1 MLNVQ
6 SIREAF
12 AEASSFLDQAGCNEP
27 QRSSQLLLEHVLG
40 LSGAAY
46 YMALADPFPPAAR
59 EAWEAAVTR
68 RAAGEPVQ
76 YIIGEQEFYGRAFEV
91 TPDVLIP
98 RPETELLVEAILKY
112 GAELWPDG
120 LVSAPG
126 GVARDVASAAGEV
139 ARDSAAAGE
148 IALDSAAVAGEM
160 ARDSAAAGE
169 IALDSAAAAGGVVRD
184 IAAAGKV
191 ARDSTSAAGET
202 AADGGVEAG
211 SLAARRESGA
221 AGARAPRPLTAVDI
235 GAGSGAISVTLAA
248 EAPAWRVCAGDI
260 SPGALAVAGRN
271 AQRHGTAVDLRLG
284 DLLEPFAGMET
295 DILVSNPPYI
305 PGADIAGLQREVRDH
320 EPRTALDGGDDGL
333 DPYRRMME
341 QLALLPAPPRLVG
354 FELGQGQAGQVAG
367 LLRAAGHWNEIITID
382 DLTGIPRHVLGIAR

>member
-1 MLNVQ
+1 MKHDSYVMSELQ

-12 AEASSFLDQAGCNEP
+12 AEASSFLAGNGCNEP

-46 YMALADPFPPAAR
+46 YMALADPFPLAR
-59 EAWEAAVTR
+59 KADWEALVTR

-76 YIIGEQEFYGRAFEV
+76 YITREQEFYGRAFEV

-120 LVSAPG
+120 LVAVRGEAAPEAEG
-126 GVARDVASAAGEV
+126 DEQWT
-139 ARDSAAAGE
+139 
-148 IALDSAAVAGEM
+148 
-160 ARDSAAAGE
+160 
-169 IALDSAAAAGGVVRD
+169 AAGGEAGAVRGEAAPEGM
-184 IAAAGKV
+184 AAA
-191 ARDSTSAAGET
+191 D
-202 AADGGVEAG
+202 EA
-211 SLAARRESGA
+211 AARRESGA
-221 AGARAPRPLTAVDI
+221 AGAAGAARPLTAVDI

-248 EAPAWRVCAGDI
+248 EAPVWRVCAGDI
-260 SPGALAVAGRN
+260 SPGALAVARRN

-284 DLLEPFAGMET
+284 DLLEPFAGVET

-305 PGADIAGLQREVRDH
+305 PGGDIAGLQREVRDH
-320 EPRTALDGGDDGL
+320 EPRTALDGGGDGL

-341 QLALLPAPPRLVG
+341 QLPLLPSPPRLVG
-354 FELGQGQAGQVAG
+354 FELGQGQAEQVAG
-367 LLRAAGHWNEIITID
+367 LLRAAGHWDEIITID
-382 DLTGIPRHVLGIAR
+382 DLAGIPRHVLGIAR

>member
-1 MLNVQ
+1 MKHDSYVMSELQ

-12 AEASSFLDQAGCNEP
+12 AEASSFLAGHGCNEP

-46 YMALADPFPPAAR
+46 YMALADPFPPAVKAQ
-59 EAWEAAVTR
+59 WETLVTR

-98 RPETELLVEAILKY
+98 RPETELLVEAILRY

-120 LVSAPG
+120 TVTVRGEAGQEAG
-126 GVARDVASAAGEV
+126 GSAGE
-139 ARDSAAAGE
+139 R
-148 IALDSAAVAGEM
+148 
-160 ARDSAAAGE
+160 
-169 IALDSAAAAGGVVRD
+169 AAGGQAAGPARGE
-184 IAAAGKV
+184 AAAQEADRPAGK
-191 ARDSTSAAGET
+191 RAAGSE
-202 AADGGVEAG
+202 
-211 SLAARRESGA
+211 AARP
-221 AGARAPRPLTAVDI
+221 RAVRPLTAVDI

-271 AQRHGTAVDLRLG
+271 AQRLGTSVDLRLG

-305 PGADIAGLQREVRDH
+305 PGGDIAGLQREVRDH
-320 EPRTALDGGDDGL
+320 EPRTALDGGGDGL

-341 QLALLPAPPRLVG
+341 QLPLLPAPPRLVG
-354 FELGQGQAGQVAG
+354 FELGQGQAGQVAE
-367 LLRAAGHWNEIITID
+367 LLRAAGHWNEIITIE
-382 DLTGIPRHVLGIAR
+382 DLAGIARHVLGIAR

>member
-1 MLNVQ
+1 MPHVQ

-12 AEASSFLDQAGCNEP
+12 AEASSFLDKSGCNEP

-40 LSGAAY
+40 VSGAAY
-46 YMALADPFPPAAR
+46 YMTLADPFPAELR
-59 EAWEAAVTR
+59 EAWETAVSR

-120 LVSAPG
+120 LVHAPG
-126 GVARDVASAAGEV
+126 GAAQTG
-139 ARDSAAAGE
+139 RH
-148 IALDSAAVAGEM
+148 
-160 ARDSAAAGE
+160 
-169 IALDSAAAAGGVVRD
+169 AAGGP
-184 IAAAGKV
+184 AAAQ
-191 ARDSTSAAGET
+191 AAGGI
-202 AADGGVEAG
+202 A
-211 SLAARRESGA
+211 SARRESDA
-221 AGARAPRPLTAVDI
+221 AGAYQPRPLAAVDI

-248 EAPAWRVCAGDI
+248 EAPAWRVSAGDI
-260 SPGALAVAGRN
+260 SPGALAVAARN
-271 AQRHGTAVDLRLG
+271 ALRHGAAVDLRLG

-305 PGADIAGLQREVRDH
+305 PGGDIAGLQREVRDH

-341 QLALLPAPPRLVG
+341 QLPLLAAVPRLVG
-354 FELGQGQAGQVAG
+354 FELGQGQAGEVAA
-367 LLRAAGHWNEIITID
+367 LLRAAGHWNEIVTID
-382 DLTGIPRHVLGIAR
+382 DLAGIPRHVLGIAR

>member
-1 MLNVQ
+1 MSELQ

-12 AEASSFLDQAGCNEP
+12 AEASSFLAGHGLSEP

-46 YMALADPFPPAAR
+46 YMALADPFPAGVKA
-59 EAWEAAVTR
+59 EWEALVTR

-98 RPETELLVEAILKY
+98 RPETELLVEAILRY

-120 LVSAPG
+120 NVPVQGEAPQG
-126 GVARDVASAAGEV
+126 AGEAAGE
-139 ARDSAAAGE
+139 SAGE
-148 IALDSAAVAGEM
+148 GGHEAVSG
-160 ARDSAAAGE
+160 
-169 IALDSAAAAGGVVRD
+169 
-184 IAAAGKV
+184 
-191 ARDSTSAAGET
+191 
-202 AADGGVEAG
+202 
-211 SLAARRESGA
+211 AARPESGA
-221 AGARAPRPLTAVDI
+221 RAVRPLTAVDI

-271 AQRHGTAVDLRLG
+271 AQRLGTVVDLRLG
-284 DLLEPFAGMET
+284 DLLEPFAGLET

-305 PGADIAGLQREVRDH
+305 PGGGIAGLQREVRDH
-320 EPRTALDGGDDGL
+320 EPRTALDGGGDGL

-341 QLALLPAPPRLVG
+341 QLPLLPAPPRLVG
-354 FELGQGQAGQVAG
+354 FELGQGQAGQVAE
-367 LLRAAGHWNEIITID
+367 LLRAAGHWNEIITIE
-382 DLTGIPRHVLGIAR
+382 DLAGIPRHVLGIAR

>member
-1 MLNVQ
+1 MKHDSYVMSELQ

-12 AEASSFLDQAGCNEP
+12 AEASSFLAGHGLMEP

-46 YMALADPFPPAAR
+46 YMALADPFPPALKA
-59 EAWEAAVTR
+59 EWEALVTR

-76 YIIGEQEFYGRAFEV
+76 YITREQEFYGRAFEV

-120 LVSAPG
+120 LTGVRGEAAPEAG
-126 GVARDVASAAGEV
+126 GDEQWT
-139 ARDSAAAGE
+139 
-148 IALDSAAVAGEM
+148 
-160 ARDSAAAGE
+160 
-169 IALDSAAAAGGVVRD
+169 AAGGEAGVVQGEAAPEAEGDERCTAAGGEAGGVRGGAAPEAM
-184 IAAAGKV
+184 AAADEAAAHSG
-191 ARDSTSAAGET
+191 AGRSAARP
-202 AADGGVEAG
+202 A
-211 SLAARRESGA
+211 
-221 AGARAPRPLTAVDI
+221 RPLTAVDI

-260 SPGALAVAGRN
+260 SPGALAVARRN

-284 DLLEPFAGMET
+284 DLLEPFAGLET

-305 PGADIAGLQREVRDH
+305 PGGDIAGLQREVRDH
-320 EPRTALDGGDDGL
+320 EPRTALDGGGDGL

-341 QLALLPAPPRLVG
+341 QLPLLPAPPRLVG
-354 FELGQGQAGQVAG
+354 FELGQGQAEQVAG
-367 LLRAAGHWNEIITID
+367 LLRAAGHWDEIITID
-382 DLTGIPRHVLGIAR
+382 DLAGIPRHVLGIAR

>member
-1 MLNVQ
+1 MKHDFYVMSELQ

-12 AEASSFLDQAGCNEP
+12 AEASSFLDKSGCNEP

-46 YMALADPFPPAAR
+46 YMALADPFPAAVKA
-59 EAWEAAVTR
+59 AWEAGVNR

-120 LVSAPG
+120 LVP
-126 GVARDVASAAGEV
+126 
-139 ARDSAAAGE
+139 AAAG
-148 IALDSAAVAGEM
+148 D
-160 ARDSAAAGE
+160 AR
-169 IALDSAAAAGGVVRD
+169 
-184 IAAAGKV
+184 
-191 ARDSTSAAGET
+191 
-202 AADGGVEAG
+202 
-211 SLAARRESGA
+211 GA
-221 AGARAPRPLTAVDI
+221 RPLTAVDI

-248 EAPAWRVCAGDI
+248 EAPAWRVSAGDI

-271 AQRHGTAVDLRLG
+271 AQRHGAAVDLRLG

-295 DILVSNPPYI
+295 DIVVSNPPYI
-305 PGADIAGLQREVRDH
+305 PGGDIAGLQREVRDH

-341 QLALLPAPPRLVG
+341 QLPLLPAAPRLVG
-354 FELGQGQAGQVAG
+354 FELGQGQAGQVAA
-367 LLRAAGHWNEIITID
+367 LLRAAGHWNEIVTID
-382 DLTGIPRHVLGIAR
+382 DLAGIPRHVLGIAR

>member
-1 MLNVQ
+1 MKHDSYVMSELQ

-12 AEASSFLDQAGCNEP
+12 AEASSFLAGHGCNEP

-46 YMALADPFPPAAR
+46 YMALADPFPASAK
-59 EAWEAAVTR
+59 EAWEAGVTR

-76 YIIGEQEFYGRAFEV
+76 YIIGEQEFYGRVFEV

-98 RPETELLVEAILKY
+98 RPETELLVEAVLRY

-120 LVSAPG
+120 LVDAAEAVTADG
-126 GVARDVASAAGEV
+126 RDGRAAN
-139 ARDSAAAGE
+139 
-148 IALDSAAVAGEM
+148 
-160 ARDSAAAGE
+160 
-169 IALDSAAAAGGVVRD
+169 AAAA
-184 IAAAGKV
+184 
-191 ARDSTSAAGET
+191 
-202 AADGGVEAG
+202 
-211 SLAARRESGA
+211 
-221 AGARAPRPLTAVDI
+221 RPLTAVDI

-271 AQRHGTAVDLRLG
+271 AQRHGTVVDLRIG

-305 PGADIAGLQREVRDH
+305 PGGDIAGLQREVRDH
-320 EPRTALDGGDDGL
+320 EPRTALDGGEDGL
-333 DPYRRMME
+333 DPYRRMMD
-341 QLALLPAPPRLVG
+341 QLRLLPAPPRLVG
-354 FELGQGQAGQVAG
+354 FELGQGQAEQVAA

-382 DLTGIPRHVLGIAR
+382 DLAGIPRHVLGIAR

>member
-1 MLNVQ
+1 MKHGLYVMPHVQ

-12 AEASSFLDQAGCNEP
+12 AEASSFLDKSGCNEP

-40 LSGAAY
+40 VSGAAY
-46 YMALADPFPPAAR
+46 YMALADPFPAELR
-59 EAWEAAVTR
+59 EAWETAVSR

-76 YIIGEQEFYGRAFEV
+76 YITGEQEFYGRVFEV

-120 LVSAPG
+120 LVYAPG
-126 GVARDVASAAGEV
+126 GEAQTG
-139 ARDSAAAGE
+139 
-148 IALDSAAVAGEM
+148 M
-160 ARDSAAAGE
+160 H
-169 IALDSAAAAGGVVRD
+169 AAGGP
-184 IAAAGKV
+184 AAAEM
-191 ARDSTSAAGET
+191 AGGI
-202 AADGGVEAG
+202 A
-211 SLAARRESGA
+211 SARRESDA
-221 AGARAPRPLTAVDI
+221 AGAYQPRPLAAVDI

-260 SPGALAVAGRN
+260 SPGALAVAARN
-271 AQRHGTAVDLRLG
+271 ASRHGAAVDLRLG

-305 PGADIAGLQREVRDH
+305 PGGDIAGLQREVRDH

-341 QLALLPAPPRLVG
+341 QLPLLPAAPRLVG
-354 FELGQGQAGQVAG
+354 FELGQGQAGEVAA
-367 LLRAAGHWNEIITID
+367 LLRAAGHWNEIVTID
-382 DLTGIPRHVLGIAR
+382 DLAGIPRHVLGIAR

>member
-1 MLNVQ
+1 MSELQ

-12 AEASSFLDQAGCNEP
+12 AEASSFLAGHGLSEP

-46 YMALADPFPPAAR
+46 YMALADPFPAGVKA
-59 EAWEAAVTR
+59 EWEALVTR

-98 RPETELLVEAILKY
+98 RPETELLVEAILRY

-120 LVSAPG
+120 TVPVRG
-126 GVARDVASAAGEV
+126 GAALEHG
-139 ARDSAAAGE
+139 AAA
-148 IALDSAAVAGEM
+148 DQ
-160 ARDSAAAGE
+160 
-169 IALDSAAAAGGVVRD
+169 
-184 IAAAGKV
+184 
-191 ARDSTSAAGET
+191 
-202 AADGGVEAG
+202 
-211 SLAARRESGA
+211 AARPESGA
-221 AGARAPRPLTAVDI
+221 GIARAVRPLTAVDI

-271 AQRHGTAVDLRLG
+271 AQRLGTSVDLRLG

-305 PGADIAGLQREVRDH
+305 PGGDIAGLQREVRDH
-320 EPRTALDGGDDGL
+320 EPRTALDGGGDGL

-341 QLALLPAPPRLVG
+341 QLPLLPAPPRLVG
-354 FELGQGQAGQVAG
+354 FELGQGQAGQVAE
-367 LLRAAGHWNEIITID
+367 LLRAAGHWNEIITIE
-382 DLTGIPRHVLGIAR
+382 DLAGIPRHVLGIAR

>member
-1 MLNVQ
+1 MPNVQ

-46 YMALADPFPPAAR
+46 YMTLADPFPPAVR
-59 EAWEAAVTR
+59 VAWEAAVTR

-120 LVSAPG
+120 LVAAPG
-126 GVARDVASAAGEV
+126 GVARD
-139 ARDSAAAGE
+139 
-148 IALDSAAVAGEM
+148 
-160 ARDSAAAGE
+160 
-169 IALDSAAAAGGVVRD
+169 SAAAAGE
-184 IAAAGKV
+184 A
-191 ARDSTSAAGET
+191 ARDGAP
-202 AADGGVEAG
+202 GGVAQDSTAVEGEATAGGAEAG
-211 SLAARRESGA
+211 NLAARRESGA
-221 AGARAPRPLTAVDI
+221 AGVRAPRPLTAVDI

-271 AQRHGTAVDLRLG
+271 AQRHGTALDLRLG

-341 QLALLPAPPRLVG
+341 QLKLLPAPPRLVG

-367 LLRAAGHWNEIITID
+367 LLRAAGHWEEIITID
-382 DLTGIPRHVLGIAR
+382 DLAGIPRHVLGIAR

>member
-1 MLNVQ
+1 LKHDFYVMPDVQ

-12 AEASSFLDQAGCNEP
+12 AEASSFLDKSGCNEP

-46 YMALADPFPPAAR
+46 YMALADPFPAALK
-59 EAWEAAVTR
+59 ETWEAGVTR

-76 YIIGEQEFYGRAFEV
+76 YITGEQEFYGRAFEV

-120 LVSAPG
+120 LVPAAPG
-126 GVARDVASAAGEV
+126 D
-139 ARDSAAAGE
+139 
-148 IALDSAAVAGEM
+148 
-160 ARDSAAAGE
+160 
-169 IALDSAAAAGGVVRD
+169 AGG
-184 IAAAGKV
+184 A
-191 ARDSTSAAGET
+191 
-202 AADGGVEAG
+202 
-211 SLAARRESGA
+211 
-221 AGARAPRPLTAVDI
+221 RPLTAVDI

-248 EAPAWRVCAGDI
+248 EAPAWVVCAGDI

-271 AQRHGTAVDLRLG
+271 AQRHAAPVDLRLG

-305 PGADIAGLQREVRDH
+305 PGGDIAGLQREVRDH
-320 EPRTALDGGDDGL
+320 EPRTALDGGGDGL

-341 QLALLPAPPRLVG
+341 QLPLLPAAPRLVG
-354 FELGQGQAGQVAG
+354 FELGQGQAGQVAA
-367 LLRAAGHWNEIITID
+367 LLRAAGHWNEIVTID
-382 DLTGIPRHVLGIAR
+382 DLAGIPRHVLGIAR

>member
-1 MLNVQ
+1 MKQDFYVMPDMQ

-12 AEASSFLDQAGCNEP
+12 AEASSFLARNGCNEP

-46 YMALADPFPPAAR
+46 YMALADPFPPAIKAD
-59 EAWEAAVTR
+59 WEALVNR

-91 TPDVLIP
+91 TPEVLIP

-120 LVSAPG
+120 VVAARGGAAPEAEGCTQELTAG
-126 GVARDVASAAGEV
+126 GEAAGMRGGAAPAGVTAAGE
-139 ARDSAAAGE
+139 AAG
-148 IALDSAAVAGEM
+148 S
-160 ARDSAAAGE
+160 
-169 IALDSAAAAGGVVRD
+169 
-184 IAAAGKV
+184 
-191 ARDSTSAAGET
+191 STQ
-202 AADGGVEAG
+202 AG
-211 SLAARRESGA
+211 SSAARRESGA
-221 AGARAPRPLTAVDI
+221 GEARAARLLTAVDI

-260 SPGALAVAGRN
+260 SPGALAVARRN

-284 DLLEPFAGMET
+284 DLLEPFAGLET

-305 PGADIAGLQREVRDH
+305 PGGDIAGLQREVRDH
-320 EPRTALDGGDDGL
+320 EPRTALDGGGDGL

-341 QLALLPAPPRLVG
+341 QLPLLPAPPRLVG
-354 FELGQGQAGQVAG
+354 FELGQGQAEQVAG
-367 LLRAAGHWNEIITID
+367 LLRAAGHWNEIITIN
-382 DLTGIPRHVLGIAR
+382 DLAGIPRHVLGIARQ

>member
-1 MLNVQ
+1 MKHDSYVMPDVQ

-12 AEASSFLDQAGCNEP
+12 AEASSFLDKSGCNEP

-46 YMALADPFPPAAR
+46 YMALADPFPPAAKA
-59 EAWEAAVTR
+59 AWEAGVTR

-120 LVSAPG
+120 V
-126 GVARDVASAAGEV
+126 VA
-139 ARDSAAAGE
+139 
-148 IALDSAAVAGEM
+148 
-160 ARDSAAAGE
+160 
-169 IALDSAAAAGGVVRD
+169 
-184 IAAAGKV
+184 
-191 ARDSTSAAGET
+191 
-202 AADGGVEAG
+202 
-211 SLAARRESGA
+211 
-221 AGARAPRPLTAVDI
+221 APRPLTAVDI

-271 AQRHGTAVDLRLG
+271 ARRHGTAVDLRLG

-305 PGADIAGLQREVRDH
+305 PGGDIAGLQREVRDH
-320 EPRTALDGGDDGL
+320 EPRTALDGGADGL
-333 DPYRRMME
+333 DPYRRMMD
-341 QLALLPAPPRLVG
+341 QLRLLPAPPRLVG
-354 FELGQGQAGQVAG
+354 FELGQGQAEQVAG
-367 LLRAAGHWNEIITID
+367 LLRAAGHWGEIVTID
-382 DLTGIPRHVLGIAR
+382 DLAGIPRHVLGIAR

>member
-1 MLNVQ
+1 MKHGLYVMPHVQ

-12 AEASSFLDQAGCNEP
+12 AEASSFLDKSGCNEP

-40 LSGAAY
+40 VSGAAY
-46 YMALADPFPPAAR
+46 YMALADPFPAELR
-59 EAWEAAVTR
+59 EAWETAVSR

-76 YIIGEQEFYGRAFEV
+76 YITGEQEFYGRVFEV

-120 LVSAPG
+120 QVHAPG
-126 GVARDVASAAGEV
+126 GAAQTG
-139 ARDSAAAGE
+139 
-148 IALDSAAVAGEM
+148 M
-160 ARDSAAAGE
+160 H
-169 IALDSAAAAGGVVRD
+169 AAGGP
-184 IAAAGKV
+184 AAAE
-191 ARDSTSAAGET
+191 AAGGIDS
-202 AADGGVEAG
+202 A
-211 SLAARRESGA
+211 SRERDA
-221 AGARAPRPLTAVDI
+221 AGAYQPRPLAAVDI

-260 SPGALAVAGRN
+260 SPGALAVAARN
-271 AQRHGTAVDLRLG
+271 ASRHGAAVDLRLG

-305 PGADIAGLQREVRDH
+305 PGGDIAGLQREVRDH

-341 QLALLPAPPRLVG
+341 QLPLLPAAPRLVG
-354 FELGQGQAGQVAG
+354 FELGQGQAGEVAA
-367 LLRAAGHWNEIITID
+367 LLRAAGYWNEIVTID
-382 DLTGIPRHVLGIAR
+382 DLAGIPRHVLGIAR